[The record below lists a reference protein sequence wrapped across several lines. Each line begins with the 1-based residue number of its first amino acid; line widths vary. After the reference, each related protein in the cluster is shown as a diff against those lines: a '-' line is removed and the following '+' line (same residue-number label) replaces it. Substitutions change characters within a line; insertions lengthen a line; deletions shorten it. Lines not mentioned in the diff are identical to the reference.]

1 MCTKVLSA
9 TDDVQG
15 NLKWQLHSFRALPRF
30 KTFFFLL
37 YFVLG
42 NGYRMERYEI
52 LAQVGEILASF
63 CEVKQQPPQNLQNND
78 GRLNA
83 PFFLT
88 KKTINA
94 E

>member
-1 MCTKVLSA
+1 
-9 TDDVQG
+9 
-15 NLKWQLHSFRALPRF
+15 
-30 KTFFFLL
+30 
-37 YFVLG
+37 
-42 NGYRMERYEI
+42 MERCEI